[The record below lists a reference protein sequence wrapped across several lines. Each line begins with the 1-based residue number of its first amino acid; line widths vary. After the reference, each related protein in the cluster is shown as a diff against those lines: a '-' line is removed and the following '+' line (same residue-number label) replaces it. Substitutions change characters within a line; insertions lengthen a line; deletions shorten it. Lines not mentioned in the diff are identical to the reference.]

1 MKTTYS
7 PADKKRVET
16 VITRIAEDRLR
27 KESPESYP
35 KDYTLGW
42 CIDAV
47 RKFKTK
53 FAFAATVI
61 IILTLIGEIGLFKV
75 TSNRGGGWLA
85 GAFLLVIISFLIISL
100 MEKNISPGEKVE
112 NLEYDVRKFKRSVFR
127 LGKEFEAEI
136 CYTSPDR
143 TSMGGS
149 NIQSLESDVNSA
161 IETVLVRMIAK
172 YLDLESR
179 GAFRM
184 RSLRKKLGRLHHRAV
199 NLKFGVNKDIGVY
212 FDKARKSVVIFHDII
227 A

>member
-1 MKTTYS
+1 MKTTS

-53 FAFAATVI
+53 MAFAATVI
-61 IILTLIGEIGLFKV
+61 ITLTLIGAIGLFKV

-85 GAFLLVIISFLIISL
+85 GLFLLVIICFLIIAL
-100 MEKNISPGEKVE
+100 VEKIISPGEKVE
-112 NLEYDVRKFKRSVFR
+112 NLAYDVRKFKLSVFC
-127 LGKEFEAEI
+127 LGKEFKDEL
-136 CYTSPDR
+136 CFTSPDR
-143 TSMGGS
+143 TSMCGN
-149 NIQSLESDVNSA
+149 NIQTLENDVNRA

-172 YLDLESR
+172 YLDLEGR
-179 GAFRM
+179 GAFGM

-199 NLKFGVNKDIGVY
+199 SLKFGVNKDIGVY
-212 FDKARKSVVIFHDII
+212 FDKARSSVVIFHEVRI
-227 A
+227 